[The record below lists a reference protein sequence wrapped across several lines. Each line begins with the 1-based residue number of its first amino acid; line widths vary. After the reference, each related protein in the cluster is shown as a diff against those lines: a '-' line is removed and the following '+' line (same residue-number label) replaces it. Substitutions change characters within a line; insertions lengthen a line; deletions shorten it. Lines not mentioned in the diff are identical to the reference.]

1 MRASPGSPLPT
12 PWWAEDH
19 RRRARSVLSGGELED
34 VVQQGVDAVGEV
46 EAGAAGGGGDAGGV
60 GAMVA
65 GGLLRLGLVGGL
77 AGGCFVQG
85 EVFEHGGP
93 AGLDGVAGGVEDLE
107 AGRVGAGALGGR
119 GRGEG
124 AFVDHEGG
132 AAAEQGGAVGGGG
145 AGGGPRSAGGRG
157 AGGRG

>member
-46 EAGAAGGGGDAGGV
+46 EAGAAGGGGDASGV
-60 GAMVA
+60 GVF
-65 GGLLRLGLVGGL
+65 GTGRVGWRVRGRR
-77 AGGCFVQG
+77 VDG

-93 AGLDGVAGGVEDLE
+93 AGWGGVAGGVEDLE
-107 AGRVGAGALGGR
+107 AEIGGASCR
-119 GRGEG
+119 GRG
-124 AFVDHEGG
+124 GG
-132 AAAEQGGAVGGGG
+132 
-145 AGGGPRSAGGRG
+145 
-157 AGGRG
+157 

>member
-1 MRASPGSPLPT
+1 
-12 PWWAEDH
+12 
-19 RRRARSVLSGGELED
+19 
-34 VVQQGVDAVGEV
+34 VGEV

-93 AGLDGVAGGVEDLE
+93 AGLDGVAGGVEELE
-107 AGRVGAGALGGR
+107 AGLVGAGALGAR
-119 GRGEG
+119 
-124 AFVDHEGG
+124 
-132 AAAEQGGAVGGGG
+132 
-145 AGGGPRSAGGRG
+145 GRG
-157 AGGRG
+157 AGCGARWRPPSWTMTWWRRQSRARPSMSVGPPWDHGVVWWASRCVVW